1 MNKKITTATLP
12 IFDMAAQLDSNEAI
26 SEYLSQVQ
34 AEGDSDELKRA
45 LGYVA
50 NAYASLTDTT
60 PTADK

>member
-12 IFDMAAQLDSNEAI
+12 VFDMVAQLDSNEAI

-50 NAYASLTDTT
+50 KPT
-60 PTADK
+60 PH